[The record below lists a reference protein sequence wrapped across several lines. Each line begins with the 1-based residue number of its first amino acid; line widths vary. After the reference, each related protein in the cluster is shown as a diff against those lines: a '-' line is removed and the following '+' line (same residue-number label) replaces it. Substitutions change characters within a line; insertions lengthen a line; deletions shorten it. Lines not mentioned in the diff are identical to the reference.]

1 MKGMRDMKKKKIF
14 KKWVQV
20 LIGVVMLIAMLVAT
34 GECETTMLFIGKEII
49 SMVIISICAVLLKK
63 HTNLFESEDVL

>member
-1 MKGMRDMKKKKIF
+1 MEKKKIF
-14 KKWVQV
+14 KEWIQV

-49 SMVIISICAVLLKK
+49 SMAIILVCLVLLKK
-63 HTNLFESEDVL
+63 HTNLFEESE